1 MTRDQ
6 FAEGE
11 LVEATHIEKFDTDPT
26 STVDQRT
33 MADFGVQHDAVRAT
47 RRTQLDHN
55 PTHGVRQL
63 IDEEQTCSLRRDV
76 DDATAKPQRWSLHS
90 IAGVQLDG
98 MPFGKRA
105 RLYDV

>member
-1 MTRDQ
+1 
-6 FAEGE
+6 
-11 LVEATHIEKFDTDPT
+11 
-26 STVDQRT
+26 

-76 DDATAKPQRWSLHS
+76 DDATAKPQGWPLHA

-105 RLYDV
+105 CLYDV